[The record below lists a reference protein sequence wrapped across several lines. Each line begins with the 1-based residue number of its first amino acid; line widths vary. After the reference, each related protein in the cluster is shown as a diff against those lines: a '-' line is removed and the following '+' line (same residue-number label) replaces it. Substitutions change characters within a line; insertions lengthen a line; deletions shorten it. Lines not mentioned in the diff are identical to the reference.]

1 MERVGIYNRCSTE
14 EESQVNALA
23 VQAEESREIAHLKNW
38 MIVEQYI
45 ESQSGTSAAGRREY
59 LRMLADTEAHRFTVI
74 MIKSIDRLARNV
86 KDWYLFLDCIA
97 RNKVRLYIYIDN
109 KFYTPDDSLITG
121 IKAILAEEFSREL
134 SKKIRNS
141 HRRRQEKRSGFNI
154 TSEMF
159 GWDKKGTNVYE
170 INETEASYYRDAFE
184 LAEQGF
190 GYRRISNTMYE
201 AGARSKKG
209 TRISQVQWRNMLRS
223 PRAHGTM
230 VLHYSEYDFETKKRN
245 EIPQKEWI
253 YIENA
258 LPAIVSKEYQN
269 RIIAILDERAA
280 KTCVGRKKNN
290 ITGSDHVNF
299 CNEGLSRNEISR
311 AEIGSTEIN
320 RAGKYVFS
328 GKLICSECGKK
339 YYRCRAVYTTGPQ
352 VDWKCSGY
360 LQQGGREHNNEN
372 GCDNIKVDEETLY
385 ELVEM
390 ACKMQYSS
398 FFSEDN
404 DLIEETVRILR
415 RVFESSTWKTEE
427 RKIEQK
433 IMKLKESKDK
443 LLKKLLA
450 EVISDEDY
458 KNYRDKIDGEME
470 QLERRLNQLTMEAE
484 LETGEGG
491 NKTSRL
497 HVIEEELK
505 KKTIIDRAKC
515 KELINKVEKIIVHPE
530 GILEVKFGSVNLT
543 CVKEND
549 AGASDDTCG
558 IMLQY
563 TRICR
568 SRKLRMEQKESVYN
582 CIKENRH
589 IKITEIMEMLDM
601 KQSTV
606 YQRIKELK
614 KENRVVY
621 QRQRTGG
628 YWEIL

>member
-23 VQAEESREIAHLKNW
+23 IQAEESREIAHLKNW

-134 SKKIRNS
+134 SKKIKNS

-170 INETEASYYRDAFE
+170 INEAEASYYKEAFE

-190 GYRRISNTMYE
+190 GYRRISNAMYE

-230 VLHYSEYDFETKKRN
+230 VLHYTEYDFETKKKN
-245 EIPQKEWI
+245 TIPQKEWI

-258 LPAIVSKEYQN
+258 LPAIISEEYQN

-280 KTCVGRKKNN
+280 KTRVGRKKDDSSK
-290 ITGSDHVNF
+290 T
-299 CNEGLSRNEISR
+299 
-311 AEIGSTEIN
+311 
-320 RAGKYVFS
+320 GKYVFS
-328 GKLICSECGKK
+328 GKLICSECGRK
-339 YYRCRAVYTTGPQ
+339 YYRCQTVYTTGPQ

-360 LQQGGREHNNEN
+360 LQQGTKGKNNEN

-385 ELVEM
+385 KLVET
-390 ACKMQYSS
+390 ACRIRYGSL
-398 FFSEDN
+398 FLEDH
-404 DLIEETVRILR
+404 DLIEETVKILG
-415 RVFESSTWKTEE
+415 RVFECGT
-427 RKIEQK
+427 RKQEKRKMEQRL
-433 IMKLKESKDK
+433 MKLRESKDK
-443 LLKKLLA
+443 LVKKLLA

-458 KNYRDKIDGEME
+458 KIYRDKINCEME
-470 QLERRLNQLTMEAE
+470 QLEKKLNDLNTEAE
-484 LETGEGG
+484 QEAGVGG
-491 NKTSRL
+491 SRDL
-497 HVIEEELK
+497 RLLIIREELK
-505 KKTIIDRAKC
+505 KNDIIDRAKC
-515 KELINKVEKIIVHPE
+515 KELIKKVDQIIVHPD
-530 GILEVKFGSVNLT
+530 GILEVKFGDVRLSPSKERGTEGAADTDSVMM
-543 CVKEND
+543 E
-549 AGASDDTCG
+549 
-558 IMLQY
+558 Y
-563 TRICR
+563 TRICKSQR
-568 SRKLRMEQKESVYN
+568 TRLEQKESVYR

-589 IKITEIMEMLDM
+589 IKIVEIMEMLDM

-614 KENRVVY
+614 KENRIIY
-621 QRQRTGG
+621 KRQRTGG
-628 YWEIL
+628 YWEILDN